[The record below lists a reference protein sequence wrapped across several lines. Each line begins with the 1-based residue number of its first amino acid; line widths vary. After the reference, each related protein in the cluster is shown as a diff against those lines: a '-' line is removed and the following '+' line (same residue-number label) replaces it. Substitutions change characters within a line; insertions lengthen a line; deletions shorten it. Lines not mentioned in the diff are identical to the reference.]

1 MADSGTSVPRNYVTG
16 ILGASGG
23 YTEGRLVRA
32 DDPRRFSGFATF
44 LKAPPLDSIS
54 GATLGIVGVPFDGG
68 SSRTAGSRF
77 GPRGIRESSFRV
89 SGYNAELGV
98 EPFENH
104 RIADCGDILVSPF
117 SILDTYKA
125 IQAGTEGLYEAGMLP
140 IAVGGDHSI
149 TLPLLRAA
157 WAKHGPLSVVHF
169 DAHCDVS
176 DTQFGSP
183 YHYGSVF
190 RRGVE
195 EGIILPDKMIQVGI
209 RKHYHPGEIAFLKEH
224 GIERITSG
232 DLHAMGHTLREAL
245 GKRLARLAGSKVYVT
260 FDLDFVDAAY
270 APGIGSPEPFGP
282 TSLQA
287 IEALRALTIIADSI
301 VAMDLVELSPVHDAS
316 HLTSYLAAQM
326 LFEMVCILPPTI
338 GKPHLTSR

>member
-1 MADSGTSVPRNYVTG
+1 MIDRGTSVPPNYVTG

-23 YTEGRLVRA
+23 YNEGRLVRA
-32 DDPRRFSGFATF
+32 DDYRRFSGFATF
-44 LKAPPLDSIS
+44 LKAPPLDSVRD
-54 GATLGIVGVPFDGG
+54 ATLGIVGVPFDGG
-68 SSRTAGSRF
+68 SSRTSGSRF
-77 GPRGIRESSFRV
+77 GPRGVRESSFRV
-89 SGYNAELGV
+89 SGYNAELDV
-98 EPFENH
+98 QPFERH

-125 IQAGTEGLYEAGMLP
+125 IQAGADRLHDAGILP

-157 WAKHGPLSVVHF
+157 RAKHGPLAVVHF

-190 RRGVE
+190 RRAVE
-195 EGIILPDKMIQVGI
+195 EGIIVPDKMIQVGI
-209 RKHYHPGEIAFLKEH
+209 RKHYHPGEIAFLNEH
-224 GIERITSG
+224 GIEMITSN
-232 DLHAMGHTLREAL
+232 DLHAMGHTLRSSL
-245 GKRLARLAGSKVYVT
+245 GKRLARLAESRVYVT

-282 TSLQA
+282 TSYQA
-287 IEALRALTIIADSI
+287 IEALRALTVIADSI
-301 VAMDLVELSPVHDAS
+301 VAMDLVELSPVHDVS
-316 HLTSYLAAQM
+316 HMTAYLAAQV
-326 LFEMVCILPPTI
+326 LFEMVCIVPPTV
-338 GKPHLTSR
+338 GMRR